1 MKIEVDP
8 LARVEGEGGIEV
20 EMEGNQV
27 RDVKFNLFEGP
38 RFFESFIK
46 GMHYEKV
53 PDVMRRI
60 CAICTCSHSMASVK
74 AVEDALG
81 VKVSRQT
88 ELLRDLLIH
97 GEMVESHALH
107 VFALALPDFL
117 GFPSV
122 VHMAQKY
129 PKEVKGALQLKKA
142 GNLVHNLL
150 AGREVHGMNE
160 RVGGFATVPSEE
172 DLKRIKQ
179 AMEMTREF
187 ALLSVKLF
195 SSFQLPDAPKSENTF
210 IAVDP
215 GKRFGYFG
223 LRHVASDG
231 TSWDVHDYRKYIQET
246 TVKHSR
252 AKHSSY
258 KGKPF
263 MVGALARLKLFG
275 DRLEG
280 EAKELFREHQSKL
293 DYSNSISN
301 NLAQAIELVHSVDR
315 CISDVEELLSLG
327 LRREKPVEV
336 KPRAGTGTASVEAPR
351 GTLIHS
357 YRFDAKGRVVWADVI
372 TPTAMNAANVDKD
385 FRVAA
390 PRLVGNQKELERV
403 LEIIARAY
411 DPCISCAT
419 HLVRVKWL

>member
-1 MKIEVDP
+1 
-8 LARVEGEGGIEV
+8 
-20 EMEGNQV
+20 
-27 RDVKFNLFEGP
+27 
-38 RFFESFIK
+38 
-46 GMHYEKV
+46 
-53 PDVMRRI
+53 
-60 CAICTCSHSMASVK
+60 
-74 AVEDALG
+74 
-81 VKVSRQT
+81 

-129 PKEVKGALQLKKA
+129 PREVKGALQLKKA
-142 GNLVHNLL
+142 GNLVHNILT
-150 AGREVHGMNE
+150 GREVHGMNE
-160 RVGGFATVPSEE
+160 RVGGFATIPSER
-172 DLKRIKQ
+172 DLEKIKE
-179 AMEMTREF
+179 AMQLTREF

-195 SSFQLPDAPKSENTF
+195 SSFELPEAPRSENTF
-210 IAVDP
+210 IALDP

-223 LRHVASDG
+223 ERHVASDG
-231 TSWDVHDYRKYIQET
+231 ESWDVHDYRKYIKET

-263 MVGALARLKLFG
+263 MVGALARIRLFG
-275 DRLEG
+275 ERLEG
-280 EAKELFREHQSKL
+280 EAKELFKQHKDKL
-293 DYSNSISN
+293 DYQNSLSN
-301 NLAQAIELVHSVDR
+301 NLAQALELVHSVDR

-327 LRREKPVEV
+327 LKKEEPVEV
-336 KPRAGTGTASVEAPR
+336 KPKAGTGTASVEAPR
-351 GTLIHS
+351 GILIHS
-357 YRFDAKGRVVWADVI
+357 YKFDAKGRVVWADVI

-390 PRLVGNQKELERV
+390 PKLVKNPKELERT
-403 LEIIARAY
+403 LEMIARAY

-419 HLVRVKWL
+419 HLVRIKRI

>member
-1 MKIEVDP
+1 MKIEVEP

-20 EMEGNQV
+20 EIEGNQV

-38 RFFESFIK
+38 RFFESFIR

-60 CAICTCSHSMASVK
+60 CAICTCSHSMASIK

-81 VKVSRQT
+81 VKVSKQT

-142 GNLVHNLL
+142 GNLVHNILT
-150 AGREVHGMNE
+150 GREVHGMNE
-160 RVGGFATVPSEE
+160 RVGGFATLPSEQ
-172 DLKRIKQ
+172 DLRRIKE
-179 AMEMTREF
+179 AMELNRDV
-187 ALLSVKLF
+187 ALLSVKLL
-195 SSFQLPDAPKSENTF
+195 SSFELPEAPKSENTF

-223 LRHVASDG
+223 KRHVASDG
-231 TSWDVHDYRKYIQET
+231 TSWDVHDYGKYIKET
-246 TVKHSR
+246 VVKHSR

-263 MVGALARLKLFG
+263 MVGALARVRLFG
-275 DRLEG
+275 ERLEG
-280 EAKELFREHQSKL
+280 EAKELFKQHRAKL
-293 DYSNSISN
+293 DYQNSISN

-315 CISDVEELLSLG
+315 CIFDVEELLSSG
-327 LRREKPVEV
+327 IKKEEPVEV
-336 KPRAGTGTASVEAPR
+336 KPKAGAGTASVEAPR
-351 GTLIHS
+351 GVLIHS

-390 PRLVGNQKELERV
+390 PKLMKDPKELERV
-403 LEIIARAY
+403 LEMIARAY

-419 HLVRVKWL
+419 HLVRIKRI

>member
-1 MKIEVDP
+1 MRVEIDP

-27 RDVKFNLFEGP
+27 RDVKFNIFEGP

-46 GMHYEKV
+46 GMWYDKV

-60 CAICTCSHSMASVK
+60 CAICTCSHSMASIK
-74 AVEDALG
+74 AMEDALG
-81 VKVSRQT
+81 VRVSKQT

-97 GEMVESHALH
+97 GEMIESHALH
-107 VFALALPDFL
+107 VYALALPDFL

-122 VHMAQKY
+122 IHMAKKY

-142 GNLVHNLL
+142 GNLVHNILT
-150 AGREVHGMNE
+150 GREVHGMNE
-160 RVGGFATVPSEE
+160 RIGGFSTIPSENE
-172 DLKRIKQ
+172 LEEIRK

-187 ALLSVKLF
+187 AILAVKLF
-195 SSFQLPDAPKSENTF
+195 SSFELPDAARSENTF
-210 IAVDP
+210 IALNP
-215 GKRFGYFG
+215 GKRFGYYG
-223 LRHVASDG
+223 KEHVASDG
-231 TSWDVHDYRKYIQET
+231 GRWDVHDYRKHIKEK

-263 MVGALARLKLFG
+263 MVGALARLALFG
-275 DRLEG
+275 NKLEG
-280 EAKELFREHQSKL
+280 EAKRLYQKHKEKL
-293 DYSNSISN
+293 DLQNSISN

-315 CISDVEELLSLG
+315 CIQDVDELLSRG
-327 LRREKPVEV
+327 IDKRDFAEV
-336 KPRAGTGTASVEAPR
+336 KPRAGSGTASVEAPR
-351 GTLIHS
+351 GVLIHS
-357 YRFDAKGRVVWADVI
+357 YRLDGKGRVVWADVI

-390 PRLVGNQKELERV
+390 PRLVNTKELERT
-403 LEIIARAY
+403 LEMIARAY
-411 DPCISCAT
+411 DPCISCST
-419 HLVRVKWL
+419 HLVVVRRI